1 MENLGQLFITGI
13 SGTSLTDEE
22 KVFLEEENIGGVIL
36 FSNNYESPG
45 QLAELVNEIQACRQ
59 HYPLFIAT
67 DHEGGRVQR
76 FKNQFTEFPPMLDL
90 GLTESPK
97 KCFEA
102 HSIMAKELSACGVNV
117 NFAPVCD
124 VFSNE
129 NNKVIG
135 DRAFAKTVD
144 EVSLFVSSAIRG
156 LQTNNVMACAKHFPG
171 HGSTTKDSHYDLPV
185 IKKSLADLKE
195 QDIEPFVKA
204 VRSRVEFVMMAH
216 LQVDCIDPEMP
227 TSLSSKAYQM
237 LREELKFKKIIVT
250 DDMEMKAI
258 SDRYSYGEA
267 ATLALK
273 AGADV
278 VEYRSMDTC
287 REALEGV
294 KEAYKKKE
302 LLKKEVDEKLDRIN
316 QVKKSYLSEYNI
328 LYIPDVEKSLGSSE
342 HKMFLTDLQNLIDT
356 KKSST

>member
-1 MENLGQLFITGI
+1 MDHIGQLFITGI
-13 SGTSLTDEE
+13 SGMTLTDEE
-22 KVFLEEENIGGVIL
+22 KSFLETENIGGVIL
-36 FSNNYESPG
+36 FSHNYENPA
-45 QLAELVNEIQACRQ
+45 QLAELVNEIQACRS

-76 FKNQFTEFPPMLDL
+76 FKEHFTKMPPMLDI
-90 GLTESPK
+90 GISESPK
-97 KCFEA
+97 RCFEA
-102 HSIMAKELSACGVNV
+102 HAIMAQELSSCGINV

-124 VFSNE
+124 VFTNE

-135 DRAFAKTVD
+135 DRAFGKDV
-144 EVSLFVSSAIRG
+144 ESVSLFVSSAIRG

-185 IKKSLADLKE
+185 IKKSYEELKE

-216 LQVDCIDPEMP
+216 LQVDCIDTELP
-227 TSLSSKAYQM
+227 TSLSKEAYRI
-237 LREELKFKKIIVT
+237 LREDLKFKKVIVT

-258 SDRYSYGEA
+258 SDRYSYAEA
-267 ATLALK
+267 AVMALS

-278 VEYRSMDTC
+278 VEYRSMQTC
-287 REALEGV
+287 KEALEGV

-302 LLKKEVDEKLDRIN
+302 LLKKDIDEKLERVN
-316 QVKKSYLSEYNI
+316 QLKKSYLSEYNI
-328 LYIPDVEKSLGSSE
+328 LYIPDVEKAIGKNE
-342 HKMFLTDLQNLIDT
+342 HQVFIDDLNKLVET
-356 KKSST
+356 KKSEA